1 MEAGFTLVRLGALDL
16 DRAARLHRDSFGPMG
31 ERGWTRQ
38 DVAGL
43 MSSPG
48 SAGFLLTEGEVDIGM
63 ALCRVVGDEAELMAV
78 AVEPGHRRRGAA
90 RRLLD
95 AVMEQA
101 RAGGA
106 KTLFL
111 EVGADNQGARTLYD
125 SLGFVVVG
133 TRAGYYPRPGRAP
146 ADAFVMRL
154 TLT

>member
-1 MEAGFTLVRLGALDL
+1 
-16 DRAARLHRDSFGPMG
+16 MG

-48 SAGFLLTEGEVDIGM
+48 SAGFLLRQADVDIGM
-63 ALCRVVGDEAELMAV
+63 ALCRVVDDEAELMAV

-101 RAGGA
+101 RAAGA

-111 EVGADNQGARTLYD
+111 EVGADNPGARTLYD

-146 ADAFVMRL
+146 ADAFIMRL
-154 TLT
+154 TLI

>member
-48 SAGFLLTEGEVDIGM
+48 SAGFLLRQADVDIGM
-63 ALCRVVGDEAELMAV
+63 ALCRVVAV

-101 RAGGA
+101 RAAGA

-111 EVGADNQGARTLYD
+111 EVGADNPGARTLYD

-146 ADAFVMRL
+146 ADAFIMRL
-154 TLT
+154 TLI